1 MQDELYV
8 LDLGQKNY
16 RETWG
21 LQKELHRLRIE
32 GAIPDTMILVEHEPV
47 VTMGKS
53 GTEKNLL
60 IPRQLLEGRGIEYYD
75 IERGGDITFHG
86 PGQLVGYLIFD
97 IKKGLTGIK
106 PFMHKIE
113 NGVIQTLKD
122 FGIDSYRKEKLIGI
136 WTSKGK
142 ICSIGIAVQRWVSFH
157 GFALNVNNDLKYF
170 DLIVPCGISGIT
182 MTSMAQ
188 NLGNTV
194 EMNDVKEKIIDSFAE
209 TFEKEA
215 WRKCLAEITS
225 KNLPG

>member
-1 MQDELYV
+1 MRSELYV

-16 RETWG
+16 RETWD
-21 LQKELHRLRIE
+21 LQKELHRLRVE
-32 GAIPDTMILVEHEPV
+32 SAIPDTMILVEHEPV

-53 GTEKNLL
+53 GKEKNLL
-60 IPRQLLEGRGIEYYD
+60 LPRSLLKEEGIEYYD
-75 IERGGDITFHG
+75 IERGGDVTFHG

-113 NGVIQTLKD
+113 DAVIETLRA
-122 FGIDSYRKEKLIGI
+122 FGIESCRKENLIGI

-142 ICSIGIAVQRWVSFH
+142 ICSIGVAVQRWVSFH
-157 GFALNVNNDLKYF
+157 GFALNVNTDLKYF
-170 DLIVPCGISGIT
+170 DLIVPCGIAGIT

-194 EMNDVKEKIIDSFAE
+194 AISDVKEKIIDSF
-209 TFEKEA
+209 TDIFEKET
-215 WRKCLAEITS
+215 WKKCLAEITS
-225 KNLPG
+225 KNQPG

>member
-1 MQDELYV
+1 MRDELYV
-8 LDLGQKNY
+8 LDLGFKNY
-16 RETWG
+16 QETWD
-21 LQKELHRLRIE
+21 LQKELHRLRLNNT
-32 GAIPDTMILVEHEPV
+32 IPDTLILVEHDPV

-53 GTEKNLL
+53 GKEKNLL
-60 IPRQLLEGRGIEYYD
+60 MPRPLLKEKGIEYYE

-113 NGVIQTLKD
+113 DAIIETLRAFD
-122 FGIDSYRKEKLIGI
+122 IESCRKEKLIGI

-142 ICSIGIAVQRWVSFH
+142 ICSIGVAVQRWVSFH
-157 GFALNVNNDLKYF
+157 GFALNVNTDLKYF
-170 DLIVPCGISGIT
+170 DLIVPCGIAGIT

-194 EMNDVKEKIIDSFAE
+194 AINDVKEKIIDSFADI
-209 TFEKEA
+209 FEKET

-225 KNLPG
+225 KSQPG